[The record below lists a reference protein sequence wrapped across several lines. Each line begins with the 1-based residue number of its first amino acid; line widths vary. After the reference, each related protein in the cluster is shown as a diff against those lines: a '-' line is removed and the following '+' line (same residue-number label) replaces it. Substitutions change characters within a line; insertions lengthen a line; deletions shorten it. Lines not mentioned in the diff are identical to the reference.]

1 MVVETVETQAGH
13 PVSRPAPRAVQV
25 ICLILAAYLA
35 IQNVATLVWDWPFSP
50 PVVSGTW
57 GYTDVQ
63 AKDQG
68 FSQVQGT
75 IPGEPLD
82 LAGVKAGDLI
92 RFEHHIDLKRRS
104 VPIGETADVTVIRNG
119 KTWHVKVTFERRKTD
134 GRGGVAR
141 WFEAVETT
149 IGGLL
154 GAFIVSR
161 SKRRWSMISLGT
173 GLLGYGLIREIPT
186 IDLNSRWVYIA
197 GTYVGAIIN
206 AGMAIGFYAFS
217 LNFYHEHVGRI
228 STWERALFWLYAVIV
243 TAWEAVL
250 LTLYFNLRV
259 PNQWNFGLNEVNNW
273 VYFGFAACL
282 IYLVRGSLH
291 SVAAIR
297 QRYMVILLA
306 TVMLVF
312 AQTIVFVSYTFTS
325 SYSQLEL
332 GGWLFASALNI
343 FVTYPLFAYAIL
355 RQRVFNLG
363 FALNR
368 TLVFTGVSAI
378 LLAAFGLIEWA
389 VDHYLP
395 VEGREKNALIDA
407 AIALGV
413 FLMFHRVR
421 DVVEHGVE
429 AVLFRRWHHA
439 EKELRRYVREAAFVR
454 SPETLTRTFAQALSA
469 FVDGAP
475 AAIYLIGED
484 GQPRR
489 AESAGGHVGPDV
501 IDVDDPTL
509 VTLRA
514 DLKPLSIASEPSDT
528 LAAPMVN
535 RNEVIGMVLVGPKPD
550 GLDFRPDE
558 IELIGWAT
566 RQVGLDL
573 RALEIERLTA
583 KNTDLIREN
592 ETLRSLLPARG

>member
-1 MVVETVETQAGH
+1 
-13 PVSRPAPRAVQV
+13 VSRPAPRAVQV
-25 ICLILAAYLA
+25 ICLILAAYFA
-35 IQNVATLVWDWPFSP
+35 VQNVGALVWDWPFSP
-50 PVVSGTW
+50 PFIGSTFGEKEAPDAGR
-57 GYTDVQ
+57 GYALIV
-63 AKDQG
+63 K
-68 FSQVQGT
+68 
-75 IPGEPLD
+75 IEPGGPLD
-82 LAGVKAGDLI
+82 RAGVRAGDLV
-92 RFEHHIDLKRRS
+92 RFEHPIDMGRRS
-104 VPIGETADVTVIRNG
+104 VPVGQTADVAVIRGGQKWN
-119 KTWHVKVTFERRKTD
+119 VKLTAAPRKTL
-134 GRGGVAR
+134 RFGGPAH
-141 WFEAVETT
+141 WFEDIETT
-149 IGGLL
+149 ICGLL
-154 GAFIVSR
+154 GGFIIWR
-161 SKRRWSMISLGT
+161 SQRRWSAT
-173 GLLGYGLIREIPT
+173 LLGMALVGLGQVHTDPT
-186 IDLNSRWVYIA
+186 IDLNSRWIFIIECYID
-197 GTYVGAIIN
+197 YVVGFSMSILFVAFSI
-206 AGMAIGFYAFS
+206 AFYAENVGPIGSRERLLFF
-217 LNFYHEHVGRI
+217 FY
-228 STWERALFWLYAVIV
+228 AAVTNIYTIV
-243 TAWEAVL
+243 LV
-250 LTLYFNLRV
+250 TLYFMMIDV
-259 PNQWNFGLNEVNNW
+259 PGWRIGLINT

-282 IYLVRGSLH
+282 IYFIRGWIKS
-291 SVAAIR
+291 SAAVR
-297 QRYMVILLA
+297 QRYMIILLA
-306 TVMLVF
+306 TVTLVIS
-312 AQTIVFVSYTFTS
+312 ATISAVAATFIRAEAE
-325 SYSQLEL
+325 LET
-332 GGWLFASALNI
+332 GWNLFASALNI
-343 FVTYPLFAYAIL
+343 FITYPLFAYAIL

-429 AVLFRRWHHA
+429 TVLFRRWHHA

-454 SPETLTRTFAQALSA
+454 SPETLTRTFAQALST

-475 AAIYLIGED
+475 AAIYLVGED
-484 GQPRR
+484 GQPRL
-489 AESAGGHVGPDV
+489 AESAGGHVGPDQ
-501 IDVDDPTL
+501 IDADDPTL

-514 DLKPLSIASEPSDT
+514 ELKPLSIASEPSDT

-535 RNEVIGMVLVGPKPD
+535 RNEVTGMVLVGPKPD

>member
-1 MVVETVETQAGH
+1 MVETVETQAGH
-13 PVSRPAPRAVQV
+13 RVSRPAPRAVQV
-25 ICLILAAYLA
+25 ICLILAAYFA
-35 IQNVATLVWDWPFSP
+35 VQNVGALVWDWPFSP
-50 PVVSGTW
+50 AVVGGTW
-57 GYTDVQ
+57 GFKYLDNASPGSYLVKETV
-63 AKDQG
+63 
-68 FSQVQGT
+68 
-75 IPGEPLD
+75 PGEPLD
-82 LAGVKAGDLI
+82 LAGVKAGDII
-92 RFEHHIDLKRRS
+92 RFEHAMDIGRRS
-104 VPIGETADVTVIRNG
+104 FPVGETADVTVIRNG
-119 KTWHVKVTFERRKTD
+119 RTWHVKLTSAPRKSL
-134 GRGGVAR
+134 RLGGAAH
-141 WFEAVETT
+141 WFEDLEAL

-154 GAFIVSR
+154 GTFIVWR
-161 SKRRWSMISLGT
+161 SQRRRSAIVLGMV
-173 GLLGYGLIREIPT
+173 LVCYGLIEVQPS
-186 IDLNSRWVYIA
+186 IDFNSRIFFILGIYIGNITA
-197 GTYVGAIIN
+197 ATMSILIYDFS
-206 AGMAIGFYAFS
+206 IGFYS
-217 LNFYHEHVGRI
+217 EQVGRI
-228 STWERALFWLYAVIV
+228 RSWERLIFWCYASLEILSTVV
-243 TAWEAVL
+243 D
-250 LTLYFNLRV
+250 LTLLLLSRPPPKWV
-259 PNQWNFGLNEVNNW
+259 PDPGFM
-273 VYFGFAACL
+273 YYISFAACL
-282 IYLVRGSLH
+282 IYLIRGLLKS
-291 SVAAIR
+291 STAIR
-297 QRYMVILLA
+297 QRYAIILLA
-306 TVMLVF
+306 TSTLLI
-312 AQTIVFVSYTFTS
+312 AQTIFNVSWSLTSITFS
-325 SYSQLEL
+325 DEL
-332 GGWLFASALNI
+332 GGALFGSALNI

-429 AVLFRRWHHA
+429 TVLFRRWHHA

-475 AAIYLIGED
+475 SAIYLIGED
-484 GQPRR
+484 GQPRL
-489 AESAGGHVGPDV
+489 AESAGGHVGPDQ
-501 IDVDDPTL
+501 IDADDPTL

-514 DLKPLSIASEPSDT
+514 ELKPLSIASEPSDT

-535 RNEVIGMVLVGPKPD
+535 RNEVTGMVLVGPKPD